1 MSKLQ
6 NIKAIRQMLD
16 GTHRTQTRTRI
27 GLSDADSA
35 LERSKTRE
43 VGETWEEK
51 NTKGE
56 VIAIWE
62 QRKGYRVRKG
72 INHKVVDEIRTFL
85 NEYPN
90 CYDDCRTKKKSR
102 LDERFR
108 MKFGRCADC
117 QARYETKLKLSGE
130 WKEYEQRQLKANA
143 DAFFEQADKEIALV
157 YQSLVSSSIDYAN
170 SNGTMDSW
178 EADPEMAERM
188 MREYK
193 GYKEIAYERI
203 NNYNTQNEE

>member
-16 GTHRTQTRTRI
+16 GTHKTQTRTRI
-27 GLSDADSA
+27 GFSDADSSY
-35 LERSKTRE
+35 EKSKIRK

-51 NTKGE
+51 NADGD

-72 INHKVVDEIRTFL
+72 VNHSTINELRAYL

-90 CYDDCRTKKKSR
+90 CLSDCRTNKKGR

-108 MKFGRCADC
+108 AKFGRCADC
-117 QARYETKLKLSGE
+117 QARYETKLKLSGGWE
-130 WKEYEQRQLKANA
+130 EYERQQLKSNA
-143 DAFFEQADKEIALV
+143 DAFFEQADREMDVVIRGL
-157 YQSLVSSSIDYAN
+157 STGSIDYAN

-178 EADPEMAERM
+178 VADPNMVSKMKE
-188 MREYK
+188 EYEQ
-193 GYKEIAYERI
+193 YKKIAYEKI
-203 NNYNTQNEE
+203 ENYSHQK